1 MYLVENLLY
10 EIDIQLSSYN
20 EQDILTNKTKPI
32 VGILR
37 RDIHPQ
43 ATMLKKEV
51 ARLSYQASK
60 RSVEA
65 DDLSNDL

>member
-1 MYLVENLLY
+1 MYFVENLLY
-10 EIDIQLSSYN
+10 EIDIQLSSYI

-32 VGILR
+32 VRLLR

-51 ARLSYQASK
+51 ARIRRQNGA
-60 RSVEA
+60 
-65 DDLSNDL
+65 